1 MATVRDLYEILGV
14 GRDASTEDIRTAYR
28 RLAREFHPDVN
39 DDPQAEQRFK
49 EVAGAYEILSDADKR
64 ARYDAYGHGGPM
76 EAPFGDITDL
86 FEAFFGTGTFGR
98 RRGGRRSRAQHG
110 EDLFA
115 DLALGFKEAAFGA
128 RREVEIGRMETCDVC
143 HGSGARPGTAPQRC
157 HTCGGRSSSCPGQ
170 CWSGTAWPAPFW
182 PRGCRESERLSY
194 RNWRSRCC

>member
-39 DDPQAEQRFK
+39 DDPEAEQRFK

-76 EAPFGDITDL
+76 ETPFGDITDL

-98 RRGGRRSRAQHG
+98 RRGGRRSRSQPG
-110 EDLFA
+110 EDLFVDLSLAVQGGGVRRSARGRDRTDA
-115 DLALGFKEAAFGA
+115 DLRPVPGQRRAAGHDPAAVPHVRRFGA
-128 RREVEIGRMETCDVC
+128 GAGRPPEHLRDRHDRAPVRDL
-143 HGSGARPGTAPQRC
+143 SGD
-157 HTCGGRSSSCPGQ
+157 GGGDRV
-170 CWSGTAWPAPFW
+170 AV
-182 PRGCRESERLSY
+182 
-194 RNWRSRCC
+194 

>member
-98 RRGGRRSRAQHG
+98 RRGGRRSRSQPG

-115 DLALGFKEAAFGA
+115 ELSLGFKEAAFGA
-128 RREVEIGRMETCDVC
+128 RREVQVGRMETCEVC
-143 HGSGARPGTAPQRC
+143 HGNGAQPGTDAAAVPHVQRVRPGAGRPPEHLRDRHDGAPVR
-157 HTCGGRSSSCPGQ
+157 HLPGDRGGD
-170 CWSGTAWPAPFW
+170 
-182 PRGCRESERLSY
+182 RLAV
-194 RNWRSRCC
+194 RTL